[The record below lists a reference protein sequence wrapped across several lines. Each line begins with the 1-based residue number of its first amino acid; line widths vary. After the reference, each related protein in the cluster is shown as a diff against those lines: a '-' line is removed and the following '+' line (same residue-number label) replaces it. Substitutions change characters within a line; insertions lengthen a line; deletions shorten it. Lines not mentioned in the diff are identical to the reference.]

1 MMVLTHRE
9 DQDEILPVPEEKTTK
24 LRNRLASINRN
35 FGSRKFI
42 HVGLGAK
49 SHSTGLLNVSRLSED
64 DNTADTEYTG
74 TPEENMRAANK
85 QWVHPPDALT
95 RGHIVYNVKFLGETE
110 VDQPKGTEVVRDS
123 IRKRKFN
130 KHIKKAEG
138 QKTPKV
144 ELTISVDGVT
154 IQDPKTK
161 MTHHSY
167 PLHRISYCADDKTD
181 KRMFTFI
188 AKSAD
193 SNKHYCYVFDSD
205 KCSEEITLTIGQA
218 FDLAY
223 KKFLDT
229 NGRDLDLKNEYITL
243 QKKVKS
249 LEQENQT
256 LKKRVEELEQLKDRD
271 DIVQYKKSQQI
282 IDLTVVTKQPGP
294 AVANGHPT
302 HVILSDSTLQ
312 EESSTD
318 DSKNVTEADVTF
330 STGWESPRLEFV
342 NGTTT
347 KSSTTNGNSPS
358 ATGLISPPPPST
370 RPRTQGSV
378 SSPTLPLS
386 PAGYPDAVDAF
397 GASSFNPQPAS
408 ADPFGMAAFN
418 PSSPTKFNPFTSDTL
433 SVSSTERELLDIQA
447 GFSQGL
453 SFGTEDFNL
462 ADLDPLS
469 QK

>member
-1 MMVLTHRE
+1 MDLS
-9 DQDEILPVPEEKTTK
+9 L
-24 LRNRLASINRN
+24 LN

-229 NGRDLDLKNEYITL
+229 NGRDLDLKNKYITL

-271 DIVQYKKSQQI
+271 DIVQYKKSQQ
-282 IDLTVVTKQPGP
+282 
-294 AVANGHPT
+294 
-302 HVILSDSTLQ
+302 
-312 EESSTD
+312 
-318 DSKNVTEADVTF
+318 ADVTF

-386 PAGYPDAVDAF
+386 PAGYPNAVDAF
-397 GASSFNPQPAS
+397 GAPSFNPQPAS

>member
-1 MMVLTHRE
+1 MDTVANIKVAADYFKSKQNTVL
-9 DQDEILPVPEEKTTK
+9 LP
-24 LRNRLASINRN
+24 NRN

-49 SHSTGLLNVSRLSED
+49 SHSTGGLLNVSRLSED
-64 DNTADTEYTG
+64 DSTAETGYTG

-95 RGHIVYNVKFLGETE
+95 RGHIVYNVKF
-110 VDQPKGTEVVRDS
+110 
-123 IRKRKFN
+123 N
-130 KHIKKAEG
+130 KHIRKAEG

-161 MTHHSY
+161 MTQYSY

-193 SNKHYCYVFDSD
+193 CNKHFCYVFDSD

-229 NGRDLDLKNEYITL
+229 NGRDLDLKTKYITL

-271 DIVQYKKSQQI
+271 DIVQYKKSHQI
-282 IDLTVVTKQPGP
+282 SDLTVVAMQPAP
-294 AVANGHPT
+294 AVANGNPN
-302 HVILSDSTLQ
+302 HVILTDSTLL

-318 DSKNVTEADVTF
+318 DSKNVPETDVTL

-347 KSSTTNGNSPS
+347 KSLTTNGNSPS
-358 ATGLISPPPPST
+358 AAGLISPPPPST

-386 PAGYPDAVDAF
+386 PAGYPNAVDAF
-397 GASSFNPQPAS
+397 GAPSFNPQPTS

-418 PSSPTKFNPFTSDTL
+418 PSSPSKFNPFTSDTL

-462 ADLDPLS
+462 ADLDPLN

>member
-1 MMVLTHRE
+1 MVLTHRD
-9 DQDEILPVPEEKTTK
+9 DQDEILPVTGEKTTT
-24 LRNRLASINRN
+24 LRNRLSSINRN

-49 SHSTGLLNVSRLSED
+49 SHSTGGLLNVSRLSED
-64 DNTADTEYTG
+64 DNTTETGYTG

-130 KHIKKAEG
+130 KHIRKAEG

-161 MTHHSY
+161 MTQYSY

-193 SNKHYCYVFDSD
+193 CNKHFCYVFDSD

-229 NGRDLDLKNEYITL
+229 NGRDLDLKTKYITL

-271 DIVQYKKSQQI
+271 DIVQYKKSHQ
-282 IDLTVVTKQPGP
+282 T
-294 AVANGHPT
+294 
-302 HVILSDSTLQ
+302 
-312 EESSTD
+312 
-318 DSKNVTEADVTF
+318 DVTF

-347 KSSTTNGNSPS
+347 KSLTTNGNSPS
-358 ATGLISPPPPST
+358 AAGLISPPPPST

-386 PAGYPDAVDAF
+386 PAGYPNAVDAF
-397 GASSFNPQPAS
+397 GAPSFNPQPNS

-418 PSSPTKFNPFTSDTL
+418 PSSPSKFNPFTSDTL

-462 ADLDPLS
+462 ADLDPLN

>member
-1 MMVLTHRE
+1 MDTVANIKVAADYFKSKQNTVL
-9 DQDEILPVPEEKTTK
+9 LP
-24 LRNRLASINRN
+24 NRN

-229 NGRDLDLKNEYITL
+229 NGRDLDLKNKYITL

-271 DIVQYKKSQQI
+271 DIVQYKKSQQ
-282 IDLTVVTKQPGP
+282 
-294 AVANGHPT
+294 
-302 HVILSDSTLQ
+302 
-312 EESSTD
+312 
-318 DSKNVTEADVTF
+318 ADVTF

-386 PAGYPDAVDAF
+386 PAGYPNAVDAF
-397 GASSFNPQPAS
+397 GAPSFNPQPAS

>member
-1 MMVLTHRE
+1 MMVLTHRD
-9 DQDEILPVPEEKTTK
+9 DQDEILPVTGEKTTT
-24 LRNRLASINRN
+24 LRNRLSSINRN

-49 SHSTGLLNVSRLSED
+49 SHSTGGLLNVSRLSED
-64 DNTADTEYTG
+64 DSTAETGYTG

-130 KHIKKAEG
+130 KHIRKAEG

-161 MTHHSY
+161 MTQYSY

-193 SNKHYCYVFDSD
+193 CNKHFCYVFDSD

-229 NGRDLDLKNEYITL
+229 NGRDLDLKTKYITL

-271 DIVQYKKSQQI
+271 DIVQYKKSHQ
-282 IDLTVVTKQPGP
+282 T
-294 AVANGHPT
+294 
-302 HVILSDSTLQ
+302 
-312 EESSTD
+312 
-318 DSKNVTEADVTF
+318 DVTL

-347 KSSTTNGNSPS
+347 KSLTTNGNSPS
-358 ATGLISPPPPST
+358 AAGLISPPPPST

-386 PAGYPDAVDAF
+386 PAGYPNAVDAF
-397 GASSFNPQPAS
+397 GAPSFNPQPTS

-418 PSSPTKFNPFTSDTL
+418 PSSPSKFNPFTSDTL

-462 ADLDPLS
+462 ADLDPLN

>member
-1 MMVLTHRE
+1 M
-9 DQDEILPVPEEKTTK
+9 
-24 LRNRLASINRN
+24 
-35 FGSRKFI
+35 
-42 HVGLGAK
+42 
-49 SHSTGLLNVSRLSED
+49 NVSRLSED

-229 NGRDLDLKNEYITL
+229 NGRDLDLKNKYITL

-271 DIVQYKKSQQI
+271 DIVQYKKSQQ
-282 IDLTVVTKQPGP
+282 
-294 AVANGHPT
+294 
-302 HVILSDSTLQ
+302 
-312 EESSTD
+312 
-318 DSKNVTEADVTF
+318 ADVTF

-386 PAGYPDAVDAF
+386 PAGYPNAVDAF
-397 GASSFNPQPAS
+397 GAPSFNPQPAS

>member
-1 MMVLTHRE
+1 MDTVANIKVAADYFKSKQNTVL
-9 DQDEILPVPEEKTTK
+9 LP
-24 LRNRLASINRN
+24 NRN

-49 SHSTGLLNVSRLSED
+49 SHSTGGLLNVSRLSED
-64 DNTADTEYTG
+64 DNTTETGYTG

-130 KHIKKAEG
+130 KHIRKAEG

-161 MTHHSY
+161 MTQYSY

-193 SNKHYCYVFDSD
+193 CNKHFCYVFDSD

-229 NGRDLDLKNEYITL
+229 NGRDLDLKTKYITL

-271 DIVQYKKSQQI
+271 DIVQYKKSHQ
-282 IDLTVVTKQPGP
+282 T
-294 AVANGHPT
+294 
-302 HVILSDSTLQ
+302 
-312 EESSTD
+312 
-318 DSKNVTEADVTF
+318 DVTF

-347 KSSTTNGNSPS
+347 KSLTTNGNSPS
-358 ATGLISPPPPST
+358 AAGLISPPPPST

-386 PAGYPDAVDAF
+386 PAGYPNAVDAF
-397 GASSFNPQPAS
+397 GAPSFNPQPTS

-418 PSSPTKFNPFTSDTL
+418 PSSPSKFNPFTSDTL

-462 ADLDPLS
+462 ADLDPLN

>member
-1 MMVLTHRE
+1 MDTVANIKVAADYFKSKQNTVL
-9 DQDEILPVPEEKTTK
+9 LP
-24 LRNRLASINRN
+24 NRN

-49 SHSTGLLNVSRLSED
+49 SHSTGGLLNVSRLSED
-64 DNTADTEYTG
+64 DSTAETGYTG

-130 KHIKKAEG
+130 KHIRKAEG

-161 MTHHSY
+161 MTQYSY

-193 SNKHYCYVFDSD
+193 CNKHFCYVFDSD

-229 NGRDLDLKNEYITL
+229 NGRDLDLKTKYITL

-271 DIVQYKKSQQI
+271 DIVQYKKSHQ
-282 IDLTVVTKQPGP
+282 T
-294 AVANGHPT
+294 
-302 HVILSDSTLQ
+302 
-312 EESSTD
+312 
-318 DSKNVTEADVTF
+318 DVTL

-347 KSSTTNGNSPS
+347 KSLTTNGNSPS
-358 ATGLISPPPPST
+358 AAGLISPPPPST

-386 PAGYPDAVDAF
+386 PAGYPNAVDAF
-397 GASSFNPQPAS
+397 GAPSFNPQPTS

-418 PSSPTKFNPFTSDTL
+418 PSSPSKFNPFTSDTL

-462 ADLDPLS
+462 ADLDPLN